1 MTVMATT
8 YARVWDALAPTT
20 GEADALQRRS
30 EQLHAIQQRAAAN
43 KWTTEELA
51 RHLQL
56 STEEAAAVLEGHL
69 DKFTEDRLA
78 AIVAANQ
85 Q

>member
-20 GEADALQRRS
+20 DEADALQRRS

-43 KWTTEELA
+43 KWTVEELA
-51 RHLQL
+51 SDLQL
-56 STEEAAAVLEGHL
+56 SPEEAAAVLDGHL
-69 DKFTEDRLA
+69 DKFTDDRLA
-78 AIVAANQ
+78 AIVATAQ